1 MEESEEFNDLR
12 TNKRFK
18 FVYLEKN
25 GGVGISKLRKEGL
38 SVSETNIWLMLL
50 IKRLNVTSTI
60 IIN

>member
-38 SVSETNIWLMLL
+38 SVSETNI
-50 IKRLNVTSTI
+50 
-60 IIN
+60 